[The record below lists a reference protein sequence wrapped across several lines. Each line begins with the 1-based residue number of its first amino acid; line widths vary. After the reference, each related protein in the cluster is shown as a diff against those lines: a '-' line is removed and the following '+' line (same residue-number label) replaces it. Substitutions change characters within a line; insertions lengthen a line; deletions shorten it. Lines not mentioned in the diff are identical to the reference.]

1 MSPTRAA
8 VPLPR
13 QRPQGDGHLRALV
26 PGELLRSPAGSWLSV
41 LARAAWTVIECCAGR
56 WSCLVKRVCRSTRVP
71 IPKRW
76 FGPDDQCNGRYCLV
90 VWRFRRRSRRPGQRS
105 AYHNRSVTPA
115 GHVSDPTRSSSDRN
129 RGELGRTGRRSSGG
143 TSLAVPS
150 FGRNVVP
157 FFQICAADRLTP
169 TSMAATRNGTPWAIN
184 STNRCRAN
192 DFGRLPRTSGIRRV
206 DNEYLSTRVYVA
218 SFAGNQPTAT

>member
-1 MSPTRAA
+1 MPWSQVR
-8 VPLPR
+8 
-13 QRPQGDGHLRALV
+13 
-26 PGELLRSPAGSWLSV
+26 LLRSPAGSWLSV
-41 LARAAWTVIECCAGR
+41 LTRAAWTVIECCAGR

-71 IPKRW
+71 IPERW

-169 TSMAATRNGTPWAIN
+169 TSMAATRNGTPWAI
-184 STNRCRAN
+184 CQLHEPLPCQ
-192 DFGRLPRTSGIRRV
+192 RLRPPTQDLRDTTSGQRV
-206 DNEYLSTRVYVA
+206 PQHGFTLHRSLETSPPPLNSPRDHPLNKPRSRPA
-218 SFAGNQPTAT
+218 

>member
-1 MSPTRAA
+1 MLHGQ
-8 VPLPR
+8 V
-13 QRPQGDGHLRALV
+13 
-26 PGELLRSPAGSWLSV
+26 ELLGEAGLSFHQGADSGAV
-41 LARAAWTVIECCAGR
+41 IRA
-56 WSCLVKRVCRSTRVP
+56 
-71 IPKRW
+71 
-76 FGPDDQCNGRYCLV
+76 
-90 VWRFRRRSRRPGQRS
+90 RRSVERAVLPSRVEIS
-105 AYHNRSVTPA
+105 AQISTAWPARGLSQSSVTPA
-115 GHVSDPTRSSSDRN
+115 GHVSDPTRSSSGRN